1 MNISRGIIP
10 GAKKV
15 VIYGVEGIGKST
27 LAASFPAPV
36 YIDTEGSTKAL
47 DVARFEPPTS
57 WPMLLAQVQYVI
69 DHPDICRTLVLDTA
83 DWAEQ
88 IMISHICSK
97 NDWKGLEDPGYGKG
111 YQYAAEE
118 WGGQLLNRLTEV
130 VNRGVNV
137 VITAH
142 AWLRKVDAPEESKSY
157 DHWEMKTSKKVAPML
172 REWADMVLFL
182 NYEVIVYENK
192 EKKTKAQGGQRVMY
206 TTHTPYWDAKN
217 RYGLPEKLPLDYGRI
232 AHLFQ
237 PGPAPVPVP
246 PPQPVQPPAPAA
258 QIPQAP
264 NPGPTAQATA
274 PVQNY
279 EEIIE
284 PDPDCPFSGPSLEAP
299 AGIPKPLW
307 DLMQHSG
314 VTEEEIVAAVAQKG
328 YFPSNMRIANYP
340 ADFVQGV
347 LIGAWDQVHLMIINN
362 RNN

>member
-47 DVARFEPPTS
+47 DVARFDPPTS

-97 NDWKGLEDPGYGKG
+97 HDWKGLEDPGYGKG

-142 AWLRKVDAPEESKSY
+142 AWLRKVDAPEETKSY

-217 RYGLPEKLPLDYGRI
+217 RYGLPEKLPLDYGQI

-246 PPQPVQPPAPAA
+246 PPQPVQPPAQAA

-264 NPGPTAQATA
+264 NPGPTAPA
-274 PVQNY
+274 PVQNF

-284 PDPDCPFSGPSLEAP
+284 PDHDLPFSGPAPEAP
-299 AGIPKPLW
+299 AGIPKALW

-314 VTEEEIVAAVAQKG
+314 VTEQEIVNAVAQKG
-328 YFPSNMRIANYP
+328 YFLPNMRIANYP
-340 ADFVQGV
+340 ADFVQCV
-347 LIGAWDQVHLMIINN
+347 LIAAWDQVHLMIINN

>member
-47 DVARFEPPTS
+47 DVARFDPPTS
-57 WPMLLAQVQYVI
+57 WPMLLAQVQYVL
-69 DHPDICRTLVLDTA
+69 DHPDICKTLVLDTA

-88 IMISHICSK
+88 IMISYICSK

-217 RYGLPEKLPLDYGRI
+217 RFGLPDKLPLDFGQI
-232 AHLFQ
+232 AGLFQ
-237 PGPAPVPVP
+237 AAPAAPAQQIQQPAPVPQATNP
-246 PPQPVQPPAPAA
+246 S
-258 QIPQAP
+258 PQAP
-264 NPGPTAQATA
+264 TSTLAEDPYPLLTD
-274 PVQNY
+274 
-279 EEIIE
+279 
-284 PDPDCPFSGPSLEAP
+284 PDPELPFTGPAPDVP

-314 VTEEEIVAAVAQKG
+314 VTEQEIVNAVAQKG
-328 YFPSNMRIANYP
+328 YFPANMRIANYP

>member
-10 GAKKV
+10 GAKKI

-47 DVARFEPPTS
+47 DVARFDPPTS
-57 WPMLLAQVQYVI
+57 WPMLLAQVQYAI

-83 DWAEQ
+83 DWAENL
-88 IMISHICSK
+88 MIRYLCDK
-97 NDWKGLEDPGYGKG
+97 NGWKGLEDPVFGKG

-137 VITAH
+137 VVTAH

-157 DHWEMKTSKKVAPML
+157 DHWEMKTSKKVAHML

-217 RYGLPEKLPLDYGRI
+217 RYGLPDKLPLEYGQI

-237 PGPAPVPVP
+237 PGPAPVPVAQV
-246 PPQPVQPPAPAA
+246 PQVT
-258 QIPQAP
+258 
-264 NPGPTAQATA
+264 NSGPTAPA
-274 PVQNY
+274 PVQNF
-279 EEIIE
+279 EEIID
-284 PDPDCPFSGPSLEAP
+284 PDPGLPFSGPTPEAP
-299 AGIPKPLW
+299 AGIPKALW

-314 VTEEEIVAAVAQKG
+314 VTEDEVVEAVAAAG
-328 YFPSNMRIANYP
+328 YFPANMRIAHYP
-340 ADFVQGV
+340 PDFIDHLVKV
-347 LIGAWDQVHLMIINN
+347 WDQVYIFIQKIRSRKEKH
-362 RNN
+362 